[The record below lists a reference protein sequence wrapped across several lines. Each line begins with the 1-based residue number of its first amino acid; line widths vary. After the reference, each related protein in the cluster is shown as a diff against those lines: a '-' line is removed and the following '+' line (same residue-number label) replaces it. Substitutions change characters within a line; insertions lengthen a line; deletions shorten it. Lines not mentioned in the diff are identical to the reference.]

1 MEKAHLQDL
10 LRLEEEVIQGGSAK
24 QAGVGY
30 NMLEILE

>member
-1 MEKAHLQDL
+1 MDKAHLQGL
-10 LRLEEEVIQGGSAK
+10 LRREEEVIQGGPAK